1 MKTKMYPPNAIRT
14 AIRALG
20 VIAAAGAL
28 AMSAQAYDG
37 QSTPMLSINGKNL
50 QANGQNV
57 RLMGGWMQPEDTYF
71 NGQGNR
77 YSDPTDWTSTAN
89 VAGLL
94 NFMNSAADVM
104 SDTSAKYGQN
114 HGWYCRFVRVNT
126 DMIGGWNSDSGLTNS
141 SQFNGWIQN
150 YVVPYA
156 QHLSSRG
163 LYLVLCATGPIN
175 QTGDGANNAG
185 VVEQQRLIT
194 FWQTVANAPGVKN
207 ANNIMFE
214 LMNEPVNVE
223 SSPGNGDWGSGQ
235 AKYFQAFQNWTQPII
250 NAIRNTGANNVIWV
264 PTLDYDGSPYEWAQ
278 YPFSGSNIGVAG
290 HFYPGYGGVHDNT
303 AAVTNL
309 WNNQYQ
315 PAANNWPLIIT
326 ECMWNP
332 DGSGGLDD
340 ASTAGFGD
348 ALKGCIDGAGNVSWL
363 IGFLSD
369 NLVNLNNSTPA
380 NCTLGSGQGA
390 QAAFAWWYNYNSGS
404 GGLANG
410 TYKLINRNSGKA
422 LDATGQ
428 GTANGTQIEQ
438 WTYNGGSNQKWT
450 ITSLGSSL
458 YQIIGVQSGSSIDI
472 SNWGTANGTKVQLWT
487 YDGGTN
493 QKFYFN
499 ATSGGYYE
507 IVPSYI
513 TGSCLDVNGAST
525 ADGAIVQLWQ
535 WNGGNNQQWIPQA
548 P

>member
-1 MKTKMYPPNAIRT
+1 MKTSKIICTWGA
-14 AIRALG
+14 
-20 VIAAAGAL
+20 IAAAMAL
-28 AMSAQAYDG
+28 AISAQAYNG

-57 RLMGGWMQPEDTYF
+57 RLMGGWMQPTDNYF
-71 NGQGNR
+71 NGGGNR
-77 YSDPTDWTSTAN
+77 YSNPTDWTSTAN
-89 VAGLL
+89 VASML

-126 DMIGGWNSDSGLTNS
+126 DAIGGWNSDSGLVNS

-150 YVVPYA
+150 FVVPYA

-175 QTGDGANNAG
+175 KTGNGVNNAG
-185 VVEQQRLIT
+185 VTEQQRLIT
-194 FWQTVANAPGVKN
+194 FWQTVANASGVKN

-223 SSPGNGDWGSGQ
+223 SSPGNGDWGNHQ
-235 AKYFQAFQNWTQPII
+235 AKYYSAFKNWMQPVI

-264 PTLDYDGSPYEWAQ
+264 PTLEWDGTPMQWNQ
-278 YPFSGSNIGVAG
+278 YPFSGSNIGIAC

-303 AAVTNL
+303 SALQSL

-315 PAANNWPLIIT
+315 PAANSWPLIIT

-340 ASTAGFGD
+340 GSTSAFGNT
-348 ALKGCIDGAGNVSWL
+348 LKGCIDGAGNVSWL

-369 NLVNLNNSTPA
+369 NLVNLANSTPA

-390 QAAFAWWYNYNSGS
+390 QAAFGWWYAYNGGGGGGGGVVPVSGS
-404 GGLANG
+404 
-410 TYKLINRNSGKA
+410 TYKLIARHSGKA
-422 LDATGQ
+422 MDAYGN
-428 GTANGTQIEQ
+428 GTANGTQIIQ
-438 WTYNGGSNQKWT
+438 WTYGGGSNQKWT
-450 ITSLGSSL
+450 VTDTGGGNWK
-458 YQIIGVQSGSSIDI
+458 IIGVQSGRCVDI
-472 SNWGTANGTKVQLWT
+472 SGSGTANGTKVQLWD
-487 YDGGTN
+487 YLGGAN
-493 QKFYFN
+493 QKYTF
-499 ATSGGYYE
+499 ASQGSGYYRLT
-507 IVPSYI
+507 PTHA
-513 TGSCLDVNGAST
+513 TGSCLDVSGAST
-525 ADGAIVQLWQ
+525 ADGANVQLWQ
-535 WNGGNNQQWIPQA
+535 WVSGNNQQWAFQA